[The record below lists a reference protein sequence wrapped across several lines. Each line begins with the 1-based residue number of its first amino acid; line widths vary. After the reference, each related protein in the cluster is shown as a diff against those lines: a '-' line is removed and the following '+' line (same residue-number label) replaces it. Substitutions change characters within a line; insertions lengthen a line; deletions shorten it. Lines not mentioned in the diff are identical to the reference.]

1 MTTFLKGAWHYV
13 AGLAGVGAVSAL
25 VAIGSVTGKSGLP
38 IIAGIV
44 MGLVGAGAA
53 TNKVTAK
60 VTTKS

>member
-60 VTTKS
+60 VTGKP